1 MANQNKTPNNRRNKD
16 IALDK
21 FDVDVSHRS
30 AKKKIPQKRKNK
42 NPIKRFF
49 EALIPQSEDTGGEKA
64 RKTLLLFAI
73 CVLIGTVAFLG
84 WQLKDQADSGRT
96 HIKIASNAG
105 VSFGS
110 VPANYQTPDRI
121 TNPNPIIGSSAGTAE
136 PEFTD
141 LTPVENSPL
150 TADFDVLLQQNPD
163 TRGWIKIQ
171 DTMLNSVIVQSPEND
186 NYYIDHDFYGNESK
200 SGEIFSSWRNK
211 WDGTDDNIILF
222 AHNLQSGY
230 GFAYV
235 THYFPDDNTYEP
247 LSFYKVHPTIEFQTV
262 NGESETYK
270 VFGGIIANT
279 EDERGEVFNYTT
291 KTQFDG
297 VDDFNN
303 YILEIMDRSW
313 FYTDVDINY
322 GDKLLT
328 LSTCYWPLGREI
340 DTRWVIFARKV
351 RPGEDPSVDTTV
363 ATRNWDAKLF
373 DYYYKVLE
381 SRLGYKVEW
390 GGRTWDTS
398 KLLSY
403 NG

>member
-21 FDVDVSHRS
+21 FEVDVSHTS
-30 AKKKIPQKRKNK
+30 TKKKTPQKRKKK
-42 NPIKRFF
+42 NPFKRFV
-49 EALIPQSEDTGGEKA
+49 EALVPQSNDTGGEKA
-64 RKTLLLFAI
+64 RKVLLMFAI
-73 CVLIGTVAFLG
+73 CVLIGTVAYLG
-84 WQLKDQADSGRT
+84 WQLKDQADSGRR
-96 HIKIASNAG
+96 HINIASVAG
-105 VSFGS
+105 VSMGS
-110 VPANYQTPDRI
+110 LPNNYRQPDRI

-136 PEFTD
+136 PEYTN
-141 LTPVENSPL
+141 LTPIHNSPL
-150 TADFDVLLQQNPD
+150 TADFDKLLQENAD
-163 TRGWIKIQ
+163 TRGWIKIEG
-171 DTMLNSVIVQSPEND
+171 TMLNSVIVQSANND
-186 NYYIDHDFYGNESK
+186 NYYIDHDFYGNESIA
-200 SGEIFSSWRNK
+200 GEIFSSWRNK

-222 AHNLQSGY
+222 AHNLQNGF

-235 THYFPDDNTYEP
+235 THYFPDDDTYEP
-247 LSFYKVHPTIEFQTV
+247 LSFYKVHPTIEFQTAG
-262 NGESETYK
+262 GESETYK
-270 VFGGIIANT
+270 IFGGIIANT

-297 VDDFNN
+297 VDDFNE

-313 FYTDVDINY
+313 FYTDVDLDY
-322 GDKLLT
+322 GDKILT
-328 LSTCYWPLGREI
+328 LSTCYWPLGRNI

-351 RPGEDPSVDTTV
+351 RPGEDPEVDTSV

-381 SRLGYKVEW
+381 SKLGRPVEW

-403 NG
+403 